1 VGRKYR
7 SAFFVFSLL
16 AATIILAADSA
27 NAGSG
32 DVSAM
37 QAGEDPKVV
46 TYQRNVTYFYGDKDA
61 SVRYDQWPMWT
72 HAQSTDSNS
81 ADNVW
86 EENQFPTSDPNYGGG
101 QRDFIFRGEY
111 PSNDS
116 LGLDEQRPITGFVTL
131 DITCP
136 GSSDSCSKQTT
147 IVLRLGERDIAQQSI
162 EMPDDQNRYNFEFY
176 HGLSEIPAGEV
187 FGLKVSFTKG
197 SQTLDGYTLYMGQ
210 NNIEMYLP
218 ILAPYA
224 EAVPGLELAE
234 GETYVS
240 PYATTGGFIEVDTA
254 STSLFG
260 LIFFLFLS
268 LGVLVGGFA
277 LIPAIPFKEAAIV
290 LTGLSLMT
298 TMFILPVIS
307 GPMAMGVAA
316 NVDEPSV
323 YSIDELAGLDE
334 RDGTFLGDDLVAGTE
349 FQVWIT
355 YKQAY
360 TRKNPDTGDP
370 IWGLGFEKN
379 VDALSDTSTGRR
391 GKEFV
396 QLYFS
401 MLSVDPAPGQGVL
414 INVKLINYTNANG
427 ISRTVPQ
434 WADPGDPH
442 SQFIAIDED
451 FGGRWLV
458 WANEDDGS
466 ETIEVYGIPYKWRLY
481 PLIATAIGLI
491 LGGVGFWMS
500 FRTNRGGRGE
510 DEQPDEDIDGAIDDL
525 DDPEYLNFD
534 DDELFDEE
542 DEVDEEDE
550 LKGLDE
556 DLDDLVDDLEY
567 LDLDV

>member
-1 VGRKYR
+1 MAGRRTTGVGRKSR
-7 SAFFVFSLL
+7 AAFFVFSLL
-16 AATIILAADSA
+16 AATLILAAYPA

-32 DVSAM
+32 DVSTM

-61 SVRYDQWPMWT
+61 SVRFDQWPMWA
-72 HAQSTDSNS
+72 HAQVADSNS
-81 ADNVW
+81 DDNVW
-86 EENQFPTSDPNYGGG
+86 EENQGSPGDPNQGGG
-101 QRDFIFRGEY
+101 PRDFTFRGEY

-116 LGLDEQRPITGFVTL
+116 LGLDEERPITGFVTL

-136 GSSDSCSKQTT
+136 LANDACTKQTT
-147 IVLRLGERDIAQQSI
+147 IILRLGERDIAQQSI
-162 EMPDDQNRYNFEFY
+162 EMPDDQDRYNFEFY
-176 HGLSEIPAGEV
+176 HGLDEIPAGEV
-187 FGLKVSFTKG
+187 FGLRVSFTKG
-197 SQTLDGYTLYMGQ
+197 SQYLDGYTLYMGQ
-210 NNIEMYLP
+210 NNIEMFLP
-218 ILAPYA
+218 ILPPYA

-254 STSLFG
+254 STSWFG

-298 TMFILPVIS
+298 
-307 GPMAMGVAA
+307 
-316 NVDEPSV
+316 N
-323 YSIDELAGLDE
+323 ELAELDE

-360 TRKNPDTGDP
+360 TRKNPITGDP

-379 VDALSDTSTGRR
+379 ADALSDTSTGRR

-414 INVKLINYTNANG
+414 INVKLINYTDANG

-442 SQFIAIDED
+442 SQFIAIDEE

-466 ETIEVYGIPYKWRLY
+466 ETIEVYGIPFKWRLY

-500 FRTNRGGRGE
+500 FRTYRGGKGE

-525 DDPEYLNFD
+525 DDPDYLDFD
-534 DDELFDEE
+534 EDELFDEE

-556 DLDDLVDDLEY
+556 DLDNLVDDLEY

>member
-1 VGRKYR
+1 
-7 SAFFVFSLL
+7 
-16 AATIILAADSA
+16 
-27 NAGSG
+27 
-32 DVSAM
+32 
-37 QAGEDPKVV
+37 
-46 TYQRNVTYFYGDKDA
+46 
-61 SVRYDQWPMWT
+61 
-72 HAQSTDSNS
+72 
-81 ADNVW
+81 
-86 EENQFPTSDPNYGGG
+86 
-101 QRDFIFRGEY
+101 
-111 PSNDS
+111 
-116 LGLDEQRPITGFVTL
+116 
-131 DITCP
+131 
-136 GSSDSCSKQTT
+136 
-147 IVLRLGERDIAQQSI
+147 
-162 EMPDDQNRYNFEFY
+162 
-176 HGLSEIPAGEV
+176 
-187 FGLKVSFTKG
+187 
-197 SQTLDGYTLYMGQ
+197 MGQ
-210 NNIEMYLP
+210 NNIETLLP
-218 ILAPYA
+218 ILPPYA

-234 GETYVS
+234 GDTYVS
-240 PYATTGGFIEVDTA
+240 PYSSTGGFIEVDTA
-254 STSLFG
+254 STSWFG

-298 TMFILPVIS
+298 TMFILPLIS
-307 GPMAMGVAA
+307 GPMTMGITA

-323 YSIDELAGLDE
+323 YSIDELAELDE

-349 FQVWIT
+349 FQIWIT

-360 TRKNPDTGDP
+360 TRKNPITGDP

-379 VDALSDTSTGRR
+379 ADALSDTSTGRR

-414 INVKLINYTNANG
+414 INVKLINYTDANG

-442 SQFIAIDED
+442 SQFIAIDEE

-466 ETIEVYGIPYKWRLY
+466 ETIEVYGIPFKWRLY

-500 FRTNRGGRGE
+500 FRTYRGGKGE

-525 DDPEYLNFD
+525 DDPDYLDFD
-534 DDELFDEE
+534 EDELFDEE

-556 DLDDLVDDLEY
+556 DLEDLDDDFEDLDLE
-567 LDLDV
+567 V